1 MVDPLAE
8 VVTLLQPRTQFAKVV
23 LAAGAWRVFNE
34 ALTEPFYCAVLEG
47 GCRVAI
53 DDIAPFTAL
62 AGDFFLVPSTGSVMM
77 SSVHAPPA
85 GVESPL
91 PVSVGGG
98 EYRLGPSDGTVDTR
112 IAVGHC
118 TFGSPDASLLLALLP
133 RLIHVQGEP
142 RLTALVHM
150 IREETGDQRPAREV
164 VLARLIE
171 LLLIEALRSG
181 PGSSASQGLIRGLAD
196 ARIAA
201 ALRSMHDRPTNAWT
215 VAALAKEAALSR
227 TTFFERFQRALGVTP
242 MDYLLTWR
250 MALAKDML
258 RRNDGRVAEVATRV
272 GYGSAST
279 FSVAFTRHVGLPPSH
294 FARDADP
301 ASPPR

>member
-1 MVDPLAE
+1 MIDPLAE

-23 LAAGAWRVFNE
+23 LAASPWRLFSAE
-34 ALTEPFYCAVLEG
+34 MHEPFYCAVLEG
-47 GCRVAI
+47 GCHVAI
-53 DDIAPFTAL
+53 DDIEPFTVL
-62 AGDFFLVPSTGSVMM
+62 AGDFFLVPSTGGITMTSLN
-77 SSVHAPPA
+77 APPP
-85 GVESPL
+85 GVESAP
-91 PVSVGGG
+91 PVAVGKG
-98 EYRLGPSDGTVDTR
+98 EFHLGARDGTVDTR

-118 TFGSPDASLLLALLP
+118 TFGSPDASLLLSLLP
-133 RLIHVQGEP
+133 RLIHVRGEP
-142 RLTALVHM
+142 RLTTLVQM
-150 IREETGDQRPAREV
+150 IRDETRQQRPAREV

-181 PGSSASQGLIRGLAD
+181 TEGSASQGLIRGLGD
-196 ARIAA
+196 ARLAS
-201 ALRSMHDRPTNAWT
+201 ALRSMHGRPTHAWT

-242 MDYLLTWR
+242 MDYLLAWR

-258 RRNDGRVAEVATRV
+258 RRKEGGVAEVAARV

-294 FARDADP
+294 FARDADR
-301 ASPPR
+301 ASEAR